1 MNVNFSISALDSA
14 GVEDVLMNQQG
25 NIIKMIRQAANQNGE
40 NFLEN
45 VDTMAYGSSGGDT

>member
-1 MNVNFSISALDSA
+1 
-14 GVEDVLMNQQG
+14 
-25 NIIKMIRQAANQNGE
+25 MIRQAANQNGE